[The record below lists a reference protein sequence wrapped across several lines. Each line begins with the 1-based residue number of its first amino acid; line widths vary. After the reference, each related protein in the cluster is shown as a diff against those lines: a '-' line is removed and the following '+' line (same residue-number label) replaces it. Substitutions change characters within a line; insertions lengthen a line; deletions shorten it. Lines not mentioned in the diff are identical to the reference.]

1 MGLFYVHPMKKIYS
15 FDIFD
20 TLLTRCYS
28 KPVDLFHSVAQEL
41 NSKNIIT
48 MPPEKWIQL
57 RISAESEA
65 RTATTTEEISL
76 SDIYRL
82 ICRRLRISEDFRE
95 QMEQIEIK
103 WELSSLKS
111 IKPHVNKLK
120 SLRKDG
126 HKVIFISDMYL
137 PSTVIKKALIA
148 NDIECHEDELF
159 VSSDYGETKY
169 TGKLFLRVLKHFGIY
184 PAELCHTGDNIISD
198 YRTPKSLGVNAVH
211 YSHFEAVGR
220 DQLIN
225 CSEDLPPGFRSQL
238 ASVIRLSRL
247 NSTHKDQ
254 RAAHI
259 HHISSTVI
267 APILFGFTLW
277 TLLEAKK
284 KGLKTLHFI
293 SRDGQILK
301 QIADRIN
308 TTLQLQIECKYFY
321 GSRQAF
327 HLPAAT
333 KDNWDHLDWLYDDT
347 SFFSVKL
354 IFNRVGLKPDQIKQ
368 YLLENGFEPSAWNN
382 NLNADERVKL
392 RHILHNSPEFQTLV
406 LERAAIARQ
415 TLVSYLNQEG
425 IHAEARIAFVDIGW
439 NGRLQRSLSQ
449 VMDIA
454 GIKPLGGLM
463 GFYFGLRQRLKASEE
478 DKLFAWYYDEENDL
492 KRFNNVVILE
502 KFVEA
507 THGSVIGYKK
517 ESDRIDPVFKEE
529 KNREALD
536 WGLEVQ
542 QASILEFTDLLCSSM
557 PHLDKQELINPDNWT
572 TITEILLT
580 DFCSK
585 PSPLDARIFGSVS
598 ISEDQNHARSYPLAK
613 PLTFKNC
620 ISLLMRKK
628 PNVYN
633 DLWIHGSLHLTR
645 GGRLVSSCLQI
656 QSTVISYIK
665 SRLSA

>member
-1 MGLFYVHPMKKIYS
+1 MKKIYS

-28 KPVDLFHSVAQEL
+28 RPVDLFHSMAHEL
-41 NSKNIIT
+41 NTRNIAT
-48 MPPEKWIQL
+48 MSPNEWVQL

-65 RTATTTEEISL
+65 RNAAISEEITL
-76 SDIYRL
+76 SEIYRL
-82 ICRRLRISEDFRE
+82 ICKKLQISEEVRE
-95 QMEQIEIK
+95 KMEQIEIEL
-103 WELSSLKS
+103 ELSSLKG

-137 PSTVIKKALIA
+137 PSEVIKKALIA
-148 NDIECHEDELF
+148 NNIECHDDELF
-159 VSSDYGETKY
+159 VSSAYRETKY
-169 TGKLFLRVLKHFGIY
+169 TGKLFLRVLTHFGIS
-184 PAELCHTGDNIISD
+184 PAELTHTGDNIISD
-198 YRTPKSLGVNAVH
+198 YRTPKSLGINAVH
-211 YSHFEAVGR
+211 YSHFGAPGR

-225 CSEDLPPGFRSQL
+225 DSEQLPAGFRSQL

-247 NSTHKDQ
+247 NGTHHDQ
-254 RAAHI
+254 RAKHI

-308 TTLQLQIECKYFY
+308 TALQLKLECKYFY

-354 IFNRVGLKPDQIKQ
+354 IFNRVGLKPDAIQD
-368 YLLENGFEPSAWNN
+368 YLLENGFEPPAWNN
-382 NLNADERVKL
+382 NLNADERIKL
-392 RHILHNSPEFQTLV
+392 RHILHNSPEFKTLV
-406 LERAAIARQ
+406 LESAAIARH

-425 IHAEARIAFVDIGW
+425 IHAGARIAFVDIGW
-439 NGRLQRSLSQ
+439 NGRLQRSLSR

-454 GIKPLGGLM
+454 GIKPMGGLM

-478 DKLFAWYYDEENDL
+478 DKLFAWYYDEENERT
-492 KRFNNVVILE
+492 RFNNVVILE

-507 THGSVIGYKK
+507 THGSVVGYKK
-517 ESDRIDPVFKEE
+517 ESDRIEPVFKEE

-557 PHLDKQELINPDNWT
+557 PNIDKQELIHSENWT
-572 TITEILLT
+572 TMTEILLT
-580 DFCSK
+580 DFCIK
-585 PSPLDARIFGSVS
+585 PSPLDARIFGSVA

-613 PLTFKNC
+613 ALTFKNC

-628 PNVYN
+628 PDVYN

-645 GGRLVSSCLQI
+645 GGKLVSSCLQI
-656 QSTVISYIK
+656 QSTVIGFIK

>member
-1 MGLFYVHPMKKIYS
+1 MKKIYS

-28 KPVDLFHSVAQEL
+28 RPTDLFYSVGHEL
-41 NSKNIIT
+41 NKRNIAK
-48 MPPEKWIQL
+48 MPSETWVQL

-65 RTATTTEEISL
+65 RISANSDEITL
-76 SDIYRL
+76 AEIYTL
-82 ICRRLRISEDFRE
+82 ICQKLNISEKLRE
-95 QMEQIEIK
+95 KMEQIEIEQ
-103 WELSSLKS
+103 ELSSLKG

-120 SLRKDG
+120 SLRKEG

-137 PSTVIKKALIA
+137 PSEVIKKALIA
-148 NDIECHEDELF
+148 NNIECHDDELF
-159 VSSDYGETKY
+159 VSSDYRETKY
-169 TGKLFLRVLKHFGIY
+169 TGKLFLRVLAHFNIS
-184 PAELCHTGDNIISD
+184 PAELTHTGDNIISD
-198 YRTPKSLGVNAVH
+198 YRMPKSLGINAVH
-211 YSHFEAVGR
+211 YSSFDAPGR
-220 DQLIN
+220 DNLISNCEQLPF
-225 CSEDLPPGFRSQL
+225 SFRSHL
-238 ASVIRLSRL
+238 ASIIRLSRL
-247 NSTHKDQ
+247 NGTYHDL
-254 RAAHI
+254 RDTHI

-284 KGLKTLHFI
+284 KGLKTLYFI

-308 TTLQLQIECKYFY
+308 TALQLQIECKYFY

-327 HLPAAT
+327 HLPAVT
-333 KDNWDHLDWLYDDT
+333 EDNWDHLDWLYDDT

-354 IFNRVGLKPDQIKQ
+354 IFNRVGLKPDAIKQ
-368 YLLENGFEPSAWNN
+368 YLLKNGFEPSAWNN
-382 NLNADERVKL
+382 NLNADERAKL
-392 RHILHNSPEFQTLV
+392 RHILHRSPEFKTLV
-406 LERAAIARQ
+406 LESAAVARH

-425 IHAEARIAFVDIGW
+425 IHAGARIAFVDIGW
-439 NGRLQRSLSQ
+439 NGRLQRSLSR

-454 GIKPLGGLM
+454 GIKPAGGLM
-463 GFYFGLRQRLKASEE
+463 GFYFGLRQRLKASAE
-478 DKLFAWYYDEENDL
+478 DNLFAWYYDEENEL

-517 ESDRIDPVFKEE
+517 ENDRIEPVLKEE

-542 QASILEFTDLLCSSM
+542 QASILSFTDLLCSVI
-557 PHLDKQELINPDNWT
+557 PNIDKQDLNNSDNWT

-580 DFCSK
+580 DFCIK
-585 PSPLDARIFGSVS
+585 PSPLDARIFGSVA

-645 GGRLVSSCLQI
+645 GGKLVSSCLQI
-656 QSTVISYIK
+656 QSTVIGFIK
-665 SRLSA
+665 SRLSE